1 MAVSMVFVSVSVS
14 AAAVMVGTRG
24 RDGFLVVIVFFFPAG
39 EAEAHLGGWGEGFWV
54 LDLG

>member
-1 MAVSMVFVSVSVS
+1 MVFVSVSVS